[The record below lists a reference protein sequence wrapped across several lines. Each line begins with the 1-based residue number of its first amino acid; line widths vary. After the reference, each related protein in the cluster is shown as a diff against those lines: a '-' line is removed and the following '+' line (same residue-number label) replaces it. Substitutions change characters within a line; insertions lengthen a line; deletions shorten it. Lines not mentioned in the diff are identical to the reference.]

1 MCPQAEHSE
10 SGLPL
15 SSCHSG
21 QSGQFSRVAKN
32 WQLQEA
38 KNQFSTVVE
47 KALTDGYQ
55 VVTRHG
61 QPAVVVMSME
71 DFRKLK
77 PRAQSLARFL
87 ADSPLT
93 DLGGPPKRQRDLPRK
108 VTL

>member
-1 MCPQAEHSE
+1 M
-10 SGLPL
+10 
-15 SSCHSG
+15 
-21 QSGQFSRVAKN
+21 AKN

-61 QPAVVVMSME
+61 QPAVVVMSVE

-77 PRAQSLARFL
+77 PPQESLVDFLAR
-87 ADSPLT
+87 SPLRA
-93 DLGGPPKRQRDLPRK
+93 LGEPPKRRRDLPRK
-108 VTL
+108 VSL